1 MFGMR
6 MPNLMKGLSVTFQT
20 AFRRHAAGCLIVMSV
35 AFGLIGA
42 AEAQQ
47 RTAIAGT
54 SVTLAAPP
62 GFEPASGFAGLM
74 HQKSRASIL
83 VVEMPPEAHPQVSR
97 LFSDL
102 EAAKSNFARQNVTV
116 ARLDQVTAAG
126 ESVPVISGVQNAGG
140 MVFDK
145 WVGLFKGPK
154 TVMITVQAPPEAGL
168 KRDTVLAMMSSVAFG
183 KQPTQEEK
191 LGALP
196 FKVQA
201 AAPFRVV
208 DTIGGS
214 GVLMTVGER
223 NTDPEGIQPLLI
235 VAYQLSVRETSEKIE
250 ALAEDL
256 LRKTR
261 DFQDATIAS
270 RERVSFAGANG
281 VKLSGTFSRPGR
293 PAKRFVQYIA
303 IGGEQRFVRMLVTAD
318 EAAFPALEPAI
329 TQTAASIAFSGAK

>member
-1 MFGMR
+1 
-6 MPNLMKGLSVTFQT
+6 MPILMKGPFVTFQT
-20 AFRRHAAGCLIVMSV
+20 AFRRHAAGCLVVLTTI
-35 AFGLIGA
+35 GLIGA
-42 AEAQQ
+42 AGAQQ

-62 GFEPASGFAGLM
+62 GFEPATGFAGLM
-74 HQKSRASIL
+74 HQKSQASIL
-83 VVEMPPEAHPQVSR
+83 VVEMPLEAHPQVSR

-102 EAAKSNFARQNVTV
+102 ETAKSNFARQNVTV
-116 ARLDQVTAAG
+116 SRIDQVKAAG

-140 MVFDK
+140 MTFDK

-154 TVMITVQAPPEAGL
+154 TVMITVQAPPPAGL
-168 KRDTVLAMMSSVAFG
+168 KRDTVLAMMASVAFG
-183 KQPTQEEK
+183 KQPTQDEK
-191 LGALP
+191 LAALP

-235 VAYQLSVRETSEKIE
+235 VAYQLSVRETSETIE
-250 ALAEDL
+250 PLAEDL

-261 DFQDATIAS
+261 DFQDATIAG
-270 RERVSFAGANG
+270 RERVSFAGSDS
-281 VKLSGTFSRPGR
+281 VKLSGVFSRPGG

-303 IGGEQRFVRMLVTAD
+303 IGADQRFVRMIVTAD
-318 EAAFPALEPAI
+318 EATFAKLEPAI
-329 TQTAASIAFSGAK
+329 TEIAASIAFNGKK